1 MPTRLCVEAHDIQK
15 AVFERQ
21 LEIAAEL
28 GLPVIIH
35 CREAYEELWPIL
47 SSWLKRGN
55 GRTGVLHAFDED
67 AEKALAAV
75 DLGMKIGV
83 GGTYTFR
90 KKNERRIRILE
101 EVPIENIL
109 LETDCPYLSP
119 IPHRGERNEPAFAAL
134 TLSRIAEIKQISFE
148 EADRIT
154 TENAL
159 AFYGL
164 A

>member
-1 MPTRLCVEAHDIQK
+1 
-15 AVFERQ
+15 
-21 LEIAAEL
+21 
-28 GLPVIIH
+28 
-35 CREAYEELWPIL
+35 
-47 SSWLKRGN
+47 
-55 GRTGVLHAFDED
+55 
-67 AEKALAAV
+67 
-75 DLGMKIGV
+75 MKIGV

-134 TLSRIAEIKQISFE
+134 TLARIAEIKQISFE

-154 TENAL
+154 TDNAL